1 MNYETKNISKKTY
14 DSIFNQIE
22 SDNKTKKNVNINSKI
37 LLIDGLNTFIRAFSA
52 NPAVNDDGSHI
63 GGLIGFL
70 KSLRYSIAKI
80 KPTRCIIVFDGK
92 NGSNK
97 RRKIFSE
104 YKGHR
109 RIKQRFNRNVDWST
123 SPVDEEQSMRMQM
136 SRLVKYL
143 EQLPLTLISAD
154 NAEADDIIAYV
165 CTNLLKDSNK
175 VIMSTDKDFIQLVDE
190 LTHVWSPT
198 KKILYDINKIF
209 DEYGIYPKNFLTFK
223 ILNGDKSDNIAGI
236 RGAGL
241 KTIIKYIPKI
251 SENKKINIKDIMSF
265 VEKSDKKIKLFENI
279 KDNYLM
285 LKRNYLLMQLS
296 NVDISNYNK
305 LKIQNVL
312 HEKIP
317 QLIKYKFS
325 TMFVQDKLWG
335 QIPDMDSWI
344 TEFIR
349 LDRFGK
355 LNGN

>member
-143 EQLPLTLISAD
+143 EQLPLT
-154 NAEADDIIAYV
+154 
-165 CTNLLKDSNK
+165 
-175 VIMSTDKDFIQLVDE
+175 
-190 LTHVWSPT
+190 
-198 KKILYDINKIF
+198 
-209 DEYGIYPKNFLTFK
+209 
-223 ILNGDKSDNIAGI
+223 
-236 RGAGL
+236 
-241 KTIIKYIPKI
+241 
-251 SENKKINIKDIMSF
+251 
-265 VEKSDKKIKLFENI
+265 
-279 KDNYLM
+279 
-285 LKRNYLLMQLS
+285 
-296 NVDISNYNK
+296 
-305 LKIQNVL
+305 
-312 HEKIP
+312 
-317 QLIKYKFS
+317 
-325 TMFVQDKLWG
+325 
-335 QIPDMDSWI
+335 
-344 TEFIR
+344 
-349 LDRFGK
+349 
-355 LNGN
+355 